1 VLMIEHDMKVV
12 MDLSDRIYVLDF
24 GSLIAE
30 GTPQEVAA
38 NPMVLAAYLGNE
50 AAHA

>member
-1 VLMIEHDMKVV
+1 V

-30 GTPQEVAA
+30 GTPAEVAA
-38 NPMVLAAYLGNE
+38 NPAVLAAYLGE
-50 AAHA
+50 GGGDA